1 MKLFPAIDLKMGEAV
16 RLLRGDFNQKE
27 VVSASPE
34 RAMRQFLGQKAKQIH
49 LVDLDGALG
58 DRKINREVV
67 KKLCQMARAEGV
79 PIQMG
84 GGIKRLSDFEDALEM
99 GVSQVVIGSMVSHD
113 FDHFKAILFKYK
125 KETVVGLDVEGGV
138 LKTSGWLES
147 TTTSPLEMA
156 KALNALGLRRVVV
169 TDISRDGTLLGPNI
183 ELCQSIK
190 SVFDGQVIVSGGIAS
205 DSDLKAIALA
215 GLDGAVIG
223 KALYAGRIALADWEV
238 SNGL

>member
-34 RAMRQFLGQKAKQIH
+34 AALSLFLGQKAKQIH

-58 DRKINREVV
+58 DRKINRLLV
-67 KKLCQMARAEGV
+67 KKLCKMAKSAGV

-84 GGIKRLSDFEDALEM
+84 GGIKTLSDFEDAIEM
-99 GVSQVVIGSMVSHD
+99 GVSQVVIGSMVVHD
-113 FDHFKAILFKYK
+113 FELFKDILSK
-125 KETVVGLDVEGGV
+125 HKRETVVGLDVEGGG
-138 LKTSGWLES
+138 LKTGGWLKK
-147 TTTSPLEMA
+147 TNTSPVEMA

-183 ELCQSIK
+183 ALCQTIK
-190 SVFDGQVIVSGGIAS
+190 SVFGGEVIVSGGIGS
-205 DSDLKAIALA
+205 DADLKAVASA

-223 KALYAGRIALADWEV
+223 KALYAGRIALTDWEV